1 MNLQTE
7 AEALV
12 TLLAARGL
20 TIATA
25 ESCTGGMAGAAS
37 TPVTG
42 ASSVFE
48 YGAVTYANRIK
59 EEMLGVRESSLR
71 QYGAVSEAVAC
82 EMAEGV
88 RARANSDVGISTTGI
103 AGPTGAVE
111 GKPVGTVYIA
121 VSYRGKTVWERL
133 DLLAECGNDRQKIR
147 TETVIRL
154 FRKTADL
161 ICRQDS

>member
-1 MNLQTE
+1 MNLQNE

-12 TLLAARGL
+12 KLLAARGL

-25 ESCTGGMAGAAS
+25 ESCTGGMAAAAITS
-37 TPVTG
+37 VSG

-88 RARANSDVGISTTGI
+88 RARANSDVGISITGI

-121 VSYRGKTVWERL
+121 VSYRGNTVWERL
-133 DLLAECGNDRQKIR
+133 NLLAECGNDRQNIR

-154 FRKTADL
+154 FRKTVDL
-161 ICRQDS
+161 IDRQDS

>member
-1 MNLQTE
+1 MNLKTE
-7 AEALV
+7 AETLV
-12 TLLAARGL
+12 KLLAARGL

-25 ESCTGGMAGAAS
+25 ESCTGGMAAAAITS
-37 TPVTG
+37 VSG

-48 YGAVTYANRIK
+48 YGAITYANRIK
-59 EEMLGVRESSLR
+59 EEMLGVSEASLR

-88 RARANSDVGISTTGI
+88 RARAGSDIGISTTGI
-103 AGPTGAVE
+103 AGPTGAVD

-121 VSYRGKTVWERL
+121 VSYRGNIVWERL
-133 DLLAECGNDRQKIR
+133 DLLAECGNNRQNIR
-147 TETVIRL
+147 TESVIRL
-154 FRKTADL
+154 FQKTVSL

>member
-1 MNLQTE
+1 MNLQNE

-25 ESCTGGMAGAAS
+25 ESCTGGMAAAAITS
-37 TPVTG
+37 VSG

-121 VSYRGKTVWERL
+121 VSYRGNTVWERL
-133 DLLAECGNDRQKIR
+133 NLLAECGNDRQKIR

-154 FRKTADL
+154 FRKTTDL
-161 ICRQDS
+161 IDRQDS